1 MIIILFLQNF
11 PIIHPLATIMESFFI
26 TSIHVHQKTSDFAI
40 VSHNKLGQLDLPTS
54 NESPSSRPWCIICRR
69 VLAKRKIPAAS
80 VLLTQSP
87 EGVKRAK
94 CQSVAWQSWI
104 HWRWNTHFF
113 FSAFPKSKM
122 PTGQKIYS
130 LSKLSH
136 ILHEFYP
143 SSGEYLSLPSCI
155 YICIYGTW
163 WDKPRSSP
171 SERVR
176 VGKSSRWT
184 VFQQAMSRVCHGMD
198 GT

>member
-1 MIIILFLQNF
+1 
-11 PIIHPLATIMESFFI
+11 
-26 TSIHVHQKTSDFAI
+26 
-40 VSHNKLGQLDLPTS
+40 
-54 NESPSSRPWCIICRR
+54 
-69 VLAKRKIPAAS
+69 
-80 VLLTQSP
+80 
-87 EGVKRAK
+87 
-94 CQSVAWQSWI
+94 
-104 HWRWNTHFF
+104 
-113 FSAFPKSKM
+113 M

-184 VFQQAMSRVCHGMD
+184 DFSASNVESLPWNGWNIENDDYYDNLWNIYWQIGSLHSYVKLLKGNDVKLKCGNQHGKLEGQLNQGFRGRSWAVSED
-198 GT
+198 GHRKKILWPGRIIYKRDTLPVPDIPDTEVYHRAKHGDMKR